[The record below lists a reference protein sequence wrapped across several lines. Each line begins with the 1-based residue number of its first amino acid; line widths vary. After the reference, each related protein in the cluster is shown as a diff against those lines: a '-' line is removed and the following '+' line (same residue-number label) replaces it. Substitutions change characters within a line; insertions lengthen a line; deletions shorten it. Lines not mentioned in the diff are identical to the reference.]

1 MHPWKFCDPYSSD
14 FPFCFSKFFLVFPFF
29 FLWKRLWSFL
39 LSALC
44 FVLCGFVFF
53 FGSTFNFWYLMFD
66 YFHCSFQDQKKKK
79 MVYELFHWI
88 SCPAKKPTN
97 QQTNRAVKVLYSFC
111 SIRKMKKE
119 KEKVVKD

>member
-1 MHPWKFCDPYSSD
+1 MILIVQIFLFVFLNFSWFSHSFFYGRD
-14 FPFCFSKFFLVFPFF
+14 FGPFCF
-29 FLWKRLWSFL
+29 L
-39 LSALC
+39 LYALC
-44 FVLCGFVFF
+44 FVVLFF